1 MVEAAK
7 DRRGL
12 YRPLLSQAA
21 VPRTSESGAP
31 PLGPLYLAVLLNT
44 VSRVVSSTPALCL
57 RFQDMAAKRQMGLA
71 EIVVWFGGLTALR
84 SLVELAATPAL
95 AAWSDR
101 IGRRRALSVCC
112 AVCCLECVT
121 LASTASLSVFSLVHI
136 LGGALAS
143 HNAIEG
149 SCVVDATPCGGWQRG
164 VAFERLFMVLGAAVI
179 IGPAVGGELS
189 SSYGRAAP
197 FVAAACLSGLG
208 YLHVHLRMPEYLPAS
223 LPNSPIKSG
232 TSSPRDVMSTLASLH
247 GAARGFRQLLRKDVR
262 LQWYAC
268 ASALSSMGM
277 SAFLSVRTVW
287 ARTEYGWDGHEIGR
301 VVAFYGVTLMLA
313 QFVLLPLL
321 SHAMRG
327 REARL
332 AQLCLLVHAARFTAY
347 SLAPGGSWV
356 YATLILSAAGNCS
369 VPVLQSLCSR
379 CVPEDDQALLSG
391 GASAL
396 NTASQVV
403 GALFGSLLFAASLAG
418 ALPAGAHLALSALCF
433 VLSALCIVP
442 TMLADARAQSTRRA
456 SPSWLRAAEG
466 MSGMDASLAGP
477 TARGSMLLR
486 KKWVAHNGAAL
497 EVPAQHK

>member
-1 MVEAAK
+1 MFEAVK
-7 DRRGL
+7 DRKGL
-12 YRPLLSQAA
+12 YRPLLPQAVISRA
-21 VPRTSESGAP
+21 SKAP
-31 PLGPLYLAVLLNT
+31 QLEPLYLAVFLNT
-44 VSRVVSSTPALCL
+44 LSRILSNTPALCL
-57 RFQDMAAKRQMGLA
+57 RFQDMAASRQMELP
-71 EIVVWFGGLTALR
+71 EIVIWFGVLTAMR

-95 AAWSDR
+95 ASWSDR
-101 IGRRRALSVCC
+101 AGRRKALSVCC
-112 AVCCLECVT
+112 VACFLECIL
-121 LASTASLSVFSLVHI
+121 LASTDSLLLFSLVHI

-149 SCVVDATPCGGWQRG
+149 SCVVDATPGGGWQRG
-164 VAFERLFMVLGAAVI
+164 VAFEKLFLVLGAAVI

-189 SSYGRAAP
+189 TYSRAAP
-197 FVAAACLSGLG
+197 FVAAAFVSGLG
-208 YLHVHLRMPEYLPAS
+208 YLHVDLHMPEYLRAVP
-223 LPNSPIKSG
+223 PSPSNA
-232 TSSPRDVMSTLASLH
+232 TSSPRGVMSTLAALH
-247 GAARGFRQLLRKDVR
+247 GAARGFRQLLRRDVR